1 MDAFGADDEPAIAVV
16 DGADYTLFTGL
27 NSAGPPRP
35 RVIIDLSMAD
45 QIQLH
50 YVDLGVSRVTDLK
63 SEMSIGRTEGNDL
76 ILNHPS
82 VSRKHAKLEPRGNKW
97 WIVDLKSTN
106 GVKVN
111 GSVVSEAQVNA
122 GDKIHVGSVQ
132 LELKALPSVDF
143 SAESMFD
150 HPSGTVI
157 RRISDFNSEF
167 GLDASVPRAPSEPGV
182 KPVPEVTR
190 EKIFQVLVQVAKAM
204 LESDNLD
211 SLLET
216 VMEMIFKYFSVE
228 RGLIIL
234 FDEQG
239 NPIPKLTKFLDDT
252 DARDIPISRNIL
264 NMVAEQQVAF
274 MTSNALEDAR
284 LLGGKSIA
292 IHGIRSAMCVPL
304 WNRNRVIGAVQVD
317 SRIHVGRF
325 TEEDLDLLTALAN
338 FAAVAIER
346 AQLNEKIEQE
356 QKIRSKMER
365 YHSPAVIDEIVKGVV
380 NINPEESEIRTAE
393 VSILFADISGFTTV
407 SETKKPEEIAEFL
420 SHFFSCA
427 VESIFAYGGTLDKFI
442 GDAVM
447 AFFGAP
453 IPQEDHADRAVLA
466 GLMLQRLV
474 GEWNTE
480 RERQGLTTVKIRV
493 GINSGPAVVG
503 NVGTEKRVDYTVLGS
518 SVNIA
523 SRLESGVAKP
533 GQLVISKN
541 TLDRVI
547 GSFKTESLGEFALKG
562 LQQKM
567 PVYAVLGAA
576 ADAPTRETVSAT
588 TN

>member
-1 MDAFGADDEPAIAVV
+1 MEQ
-16 DGADYTLFTGL
+16 L
-27 NSAGPPRP
+27 
-35 RVIIDLSMAD
+35 
-45 QIQLH
+45 QIH
-50 YVDLGVSRVTDLK
+50 YVDLGVPRVTDLK

-76 ILNHPS
+76 VLNHPS
-82 VSRKHAKLEPRGNKW
+82 VSRKHARIEARNSHW
-97 WIVDLKSTN
+97 WIIDLKSTN

-111 GSVVSEAQVNA
+111 GNLITEAQLNA
-122 GDKIHVGSVQ
+122 GDKILVGSVQ
-132 LELKALPSVDF
+132 LDIKAMPSVEF
-143 SAESMFD
+143 TGESMFD
-150 HPSGTVI
+150 NPSGTVI

-167 GLDASVPRAPSEPGV
+167 GLDLGELQEQHISAVRPPSEPGV
-182 KPVPEVTR
+182 KPEPSVTR
-190 EKIFQVLVQVAKAM
+190 EKIFQVLVHVARA
-204 LESDNLD
+204 
-211 SLLET
+211 LLQTEELTDLLNT
-216 VMEMIFKYFSVE
+216 VMDMIFKYLPVE

-234 FDEQG
+234 FDEEG
-239 NPIPKLTKFLDDT
+239 NPVPRLTKFIEGA
-252 DARDIPISRNIL
+252 DAADIPISRTIL
-264 NMVAEQQVAF
+264 KMVAEQQIAL

-304 WNRNRVIGAVQVD
+304 WNRQRVIGAVQVD
-317 SRIHVGRF
+317 SPIHIGRF

-346 AQLNEKIEQE
+346 AQLAEKIEQE
-356 QKIRSKMER
+356 RKIRSKMER

-380 NINPEESEIRTAE
+380 TAAVDETEIRAAD

-407 SETKKPEEIAEFL
+407 SETKKPEEVAEFL
-420 SHFFSCA
+420 SHFFTAA
-427 VESIFAYGGTLDKFI
+427 VDAIFMYGGTLDKFI

-453 IPQEDHADRAVLA
+453 IPQDDHADRAIMA
-466 GLMLQRLV
+466 GLMMQERIA
-474 GEWNTE
+474 EWNAD
-480 RERQGLTTVKIRV
+480 RAAGDLPPVKIRV

-533 GQLVISKN
+533 GQLVISQN
-541 TLDRVI
+541 TLDRVV
-547 GSFKTESLGEFALKG
+547 GSFDTEALGEFALKG

-567 PVYAVLGAA
+567 PVFAVK
-576 ADAPTRETVSAT
+576 PSPRVTRKTAT
-588 TN
+588 PSDTFHAISPIR

>member
-1 MDAFGADDEPAIAVV
+1 MDQ
-16 DGADYTLFTGL
+16 L
-27 NSAGPPRP
+27 
-35 RVIIDLSMAD
+35 
-45 QIQLH
+45 QIH
-50 YVDLGVSRVTDLK
+50 YVDLGVQRVCDLRGET
-63 SEMSIGRTEGNDL
+63 SVGRTEGND
-76 ILNHPS
+76 IVLNHPS
-82 VSRKHAKLEPRGNKW
+82 VSRKHARIELRSDKW

-111 GSVVSEAQVNA
+111 GNLITESPINS
-122 GDKIHVGSVQ
+122 GDKILVGSVQ
-132 LELKALPSVDF
+132 LEAKPLPSVNF
-143 SAESMFD
+143 SNESMFD
-150 HPSGTVI
+150 NPQGTVI
-157 RRISDFNSEF
+157 RRIADFNSEF
-167 GLDASVPRAPSEPGV
+167 GLDLAEAQ
-182 KPVPEVTR
+182 KPVPRIPTPAGLLKPQEVSR

-204 LESDNLD
+204 LQSEDLN
-211 SLLET
+211 SLLSI
-216 VMEMIFKYFSVE
+216 VMDMIFKYLPVE
-228 RGLIIL
+228 RGLLIL
-234 FDEQG
+234 FDTEG
-239 NPIPKLTKFLDDT
+239 NPVPKLTKFIDG
-252 DARDIPISRNIL
+252 AEAQDIPISRTIL
-264 NMVAEQQVAF
+264 KMVAQQQVAL

-304 WNRNRVIGAVQVD
+304 WNRNHVIGAVQVD
-317 SRIHVGRF
+317 SPIHIGRF

-346 AQLNEKIEQE
+346 AQLAEKVEE
-356 QKIRSKMER
+356 ERKIRARMER
-365 YHSPAVIDEIVKGVV
+365 YHSPAVVDEIVKGSVST
-380 NINPEESEIRTAE
+380 ESEIRNAD

-407 SETKKPEEIAEFL
+407 SETKKPEEVAEFL

-466 GLMLQRLV
+466 GLMMQRMV
-474 GEWNTE
+474 GDWNVE
-480 RERQGLTTVKIRV
+480 REKLEMPPVKVRV

-503 NVGTEKRVDYTVLGS
+503 NVGTEKRVDYTVLGT

-533 GQLVISKN
+533 GQVVISQN
-541 TLDRVI
+541 TVDRLV
-547 GSFKTESLGEFALKG
+547 GSFNTEPLGEFALKG

-567 PVYAVLGAA
+567 PVFAVIENV
-576 ADAPTRETVSAT
+576 DKQTTAPRVLQQATSA
-588 TN
+588 

>member
-1 MDAFGADDEPAIAVV
+1 MTEQ
-16 DGADYTLFTGL
+16 L
-27 NSAGPPRP
+27 
-35 RVIIDLSMAD
+35 
-45 QIQLH
+45 QIH
-50 YVDLGVSRVTDLK
+50 YVDLGVPRVADLRTD
-63 SEMSIGRTEGNDL
+63 MAVGRTEGNDL

-82 VSRKHAKLEPRGNKW
+82 VSRKHARFESRDSHW
-97 WIVDLKSTN
+97 WIIDLKSTN

-111 GSVVSEAQVNA
+111 GNLVTESAVSA

-132 LELKALPSVDF
+132 LDVKALPSVDF
-143 SAESMFD
+143 SDASMFD
-150 HPSGTVI
+150 NPSGTVI

-167 GLDASVPRAPSEPGV
+167 GLDLGDVAAREQKPLVDTRKPGAPQPSVS
-182 KPVPEVTR
+182 R
-190 EKIFQVLVQVAKAM
+190 EKIFQVLVQVAKAL
-204 LESDNLD
+204 LESDDLN
-211 SLLET
+211 SLLNT
-216 VMEMIFKYFSVE
+216 VMDMIFKYLAVE

-234 FDEQG
+234 FDELG
-239 NPIPKLTKFLDDT
+239 NPVPKLTRFIEG
-252 DARDIPISRNIL
+252 AEAQDIPISRTIL
-264 NMVAEQQVAF
+264 KMVAEQQVSL

-304 WNRNRVIGAVQVD
+304 WNRQRVIGAVQVD
-317 SRIHVGRF
+317 SPIHIGSF
-325 TEEDLDLLTALAN
+325 GEEDLDLLTALAN
-338 FAAVAIER
+338 FSAVAIER
-346 AQLNEKIEQE
+346 AQLSEKVEQE
-356 QKIRSKMER
+356 RKIRSKMER

-380 NINPEESEIRTAE
+380 SADEQEIRAAE

-407 SETKKPEEIAEFL
+407 SETKKPEEVAEFL

-453 IPQEDHADRAVLA
+453 IPQDDHADRAILA
-466 GLMLQRLV
+466 GLMMQRLV
-474 GEWNTE
+474 DDWNAE
-480 RERQGLTTVKIRV
+480 REKGALPAVRIRI

-503 NVGTEKRVDYTVLGS
+503 NVGTEKRVDYTVLGT

-533 GQLVISKN
+533 GQLVVSQN
-541 TLDRVI
+541 TIDRTL
-547 GSFKTESLGEFALKG
+547 GSFNFEPLGEFALKG

-567 PVYAVLGAA
+567 PVFAVTGSAA
-576 ADAPTRETVSAT
+576 LPQPGSTDTMQAT
-588 TN
+588 TTRH

>member
-1 MDAFGADDEPAIAVV
+1 MP
-16 DGADYTLFTGL
+16 
-27 NSAGPPRP
+27 
-35 RVIIDLSMAD
+35 D
-45 QIQLH
+45 QVQLH
-50 YVDLGVSRVTDLK
+50 FVDLGVPRVSDLRDQT
-63 SEMSIGRTEGNDL
+63 SVGRTEGNDV

-82 VSRKHAKLEPRGNKW
+82 VSRKHARFEARGDKW
-97 WIVDLKSTN
+97 WVVDLKSTN

-111 GSVVSEAQVNA
+111 GNLISEAQISA
-122 GDKIHVGSVQ
+122 GDKIHVGSVL
-132 LELKALPSVDF
+132 LELKGLPSVDF
-143 SAESMFD
+143 SGDSMFD
-150 HPSGTVI
+150 NPSGTVI

-167 GLDASVPRAPSEPGV
+167 GLDMLAEGGAQVPVRPPSEPGT
-182 KPVPEVTR
+182 KPAPGVSR

-204 LESDNLD
+204 LQSEDLH

-216 VMEMIFKYFSVE
+216 VMDMIFKYLPVE

-234 FDEQG
+234 FDEDG
-239 NPIPKLTKFLDDT
+239 APVPKLTKFLDDA
-252 DARDIPISRNIL
+252 DAHDIPISRTIL
-264 NMVAEQQVAF
+264 KMVAEQQVAL

-304 WNRNRVIGAVQVD
+304 WNRQHVIGAVQVD
-317 SRIHVGRF
+317 SRIHIGRF

-346 AQLNEKIEQE
+346 AQLSEKIEQE
-356 QKIRSKMER
+356 RKIRSKMER
-365 YHSPAVIDEIVKGVV
+365 YHSPAVIDEIVKGV
-380 NINPEESEIRTAE
+380 ISADEEEIRNRE
-393 VSILFADISGFTTV
+393 VSILFADICGFTTV
-407 SETKKPEEIAEFL
+407 SETKEPEEVAEFL

-453 IPQEDHADRAVLA
+453 IAQEDHADRAVLA
-466 GLMLQRLV
+466 GLMMQRLV
-474 GEWNTE
+474 ADWNAE
-480 RERQGLTTVKIRV
+480 RASQGLAVVKIRI

-503 NVGTEKRVDYTVLGS
+503 NVGTEKRVDYTVLGAA
-518 SVNIA
+518 VNIA

-533 GQLVISKN
+533 GQLVISQN
-541 TLDRVI
+541 TLDLTL
-547 GSFKTESLGEFALKG
+547 GSFETESLGEFALKG

-567 PVYAVLGAA
+567 PVHNVLGTGNARVNTDTLQAA
-576 ADAPTRETVSAT
+576 

>member
-1 MDAFGADDEPAIAVV
+1 MEQLQIHYMDMGV
-16 DGADYTLFTGL
+16 
-27 NSAGPPRP
+27 P
-35 RVIIDLSMAD
+35 RVA
-45 QIQLH
+45 
-50 YVDLGVSRVTDLK
+50 DLK
-63 SEMSIGRTEGNDL
+63 ADVAIGRTEGNDL
-76 ILNHPS
+76 VLNHPS
-82 VSRKHAKLEPRGNKW
+82 VSRKHAKLESRDNRW

-111 GSVVSEAQVNA
+111 GNLVSESQVNA
-122 GDKIHVGSVQ
+122 GDKIHIGSVQ
-132 LELKALPSVDF
+132 LDLRALPSVDF
-143 SAESMFD
+143 SDQSMFD
-150 HPSGTVI
+150 NPSGTVI

-167 GLDASVPRAPSEPGV
+167 GLDIGDAAPQAPARVESPAGGV
-182 KPVPEVTR
+182 AAPTVTR
-190 EKIFQVLVQVAKAM
+190 EKIFQVLVQVAKA
-204 LESDNLD
+204 LLQSDDLN
-211 SLLET
+211 SLLNT
-216 VMEMIFKYFSVE
+216 VMDMIFKYLPVE

-234 FDEQG
+234 FDESGQ
-239 NPIPKLTKFLDDT
+239 PVPKLTRFLDASE
-252 DARDIPISRNIL
+252 ARDIPISRTIL
-264 NMVAEQQVAF
+264 KMVAEQQIAL

-292 IHGIRSAMCVPL
+292 IHGIRSAMCAPL
-304 WNRNRVIGAVQVD
+304 WNRQRVIGAVQVD
-317 SRIHVGRF
+317 SSIHIGSF
-325 TEEDLDLLTALAN
+325 NEEDLDLLTALAN

-346 AQLNEKIEQE
+346 AQLSEKIEQE
-356 QKIRSKMER
+356 RKIRSKMER

-380 NINPEESEIRTAE
+380 SADESEIRNAE

-407 SETKKPEEIAEFL
+407 SETKRPEEVAEFL

-453 IPQEDHADRAVLA
+453 IPQEDHADRSILA

-474 GEWNTE
+474 GEWNAE
-480 RERQGLTTVKIRV
+480 RERGGLPPVRIRV

-518 SVNIA
+518 AVNIA

-533 GQLVISKN
+533 GQVVISQN
-541 TLDRVI
+541 TMDRTL
-547 GSFKTESLGEFALKG
+547 GSFETESLGEFALKG

-567 PVYAVLGAA
+567 PVYAVLSSAA
-576 ADAPTRETVSAT
+576 LPKPSTETMHATR
-588 TN
+588 

>member
-1 MDAFGADDEPAIAVV
+1 MEQ
-16 DGADYTLFTGL
+16 L
-27 NSAGPPRP
+27 
-35 RVIIDLSMAD
+35 
-45 QIQLH
+45 QIH
-50 YVDLGVSRVTDLK
+50 YVDLGVPRVTDLK
-63 SEMSIGRTEGNDL
+63 GELTVGRTEGNDL
-76 ILNHPS
+76 VLNHPS
-82 VSRKHAKLEPRGNKW
+82 VSRRHARFDPRDEHW

-111 GSVVSEAQVNA
+111 GNLVAEAQVNP
-122 GDKIHVGSVQ
+122 GDRILIGSVQ
-132 LELKALPSVDF
+132 LELKRLPSVNF
-143 SAESMFD
+143 TGESMFD
-150 HPSGTVI
+150 NPSGTVI

-167 GLDASVPRAPSEPGV
+167 GLDVGELDKPAAQRVPSEAPGMR
-182 KPVPEVTR
+182 EVAASR
-190 EKIFQVLVQVAKAM
+190 EKVFQVLVQVAKVLLQSED
-204 LESDNLD
+204 LES
-211 SLLET
+211 LLNT
-216 VMEMIFKYFSVE
+216 VMDIIFKYLPVE

-234 FDEQG
+234 FDEDG
-239 NPIPKLTKFLDDT
+239 EPVPKLTRFIEGADG
-252 DARDIPISRNIL
+252 RDIPISRTIL
-264 NMVAEQQVAF
+264 NMVAQQQVAL

-304 WNRNRVIGAVQVD
+304 WNKNHVIGAVQVD
-317 SRIHVGRF
+317 SPIHIGRF
-325 TEEDLDLLTALAN
+325 TEEDLDLITALAN

-346 AQLNEKIEQE
+346 AQLTERVEE
-356 QKIRSKMER
+356 ERKIRARMER
-365 YHSPAVIDEIVKGVV
+365 YHSPAVVDEIVRGS
-380 NINPEESEIRTAE
+380 IAADEEQIRIAD

-466 GLMLQRLV
+466 GLMMQRLV
-474 GEWNTE
+474 GEWNAE
-480 RERQGLTTVKIRV
+480 REKISLPPVLIRV

-518 SVNIA
+518 AVNIA

-533 GQLVISKN
+533 GQTVISQN
-541 TLDRVI
+541 TLNRTI
-547 GSFKTESLGEFALKG
+547 GSFKTEPLGEVALKG
-562 LQQKM
+562 LQQTM
-567 PVYAVLGAA
+567 PVYAVIGGHVGATSPGMSSTQHA
-576 ADAPTRETVSAT
+576 ALR
-588 TN
+588 